1 VSGNY
6 AFVVDRD
13 AAGAANSA
21 QRPLQ
26 VALLGF
32 GTVGRSVAR
41 ILIERPELGGRL
53 QLTHVFNR
61 DVSRKRADWVPESVT
76 WTEDLDELFASEPDV
91 IVEVVGGVR
100 PAGDWVRRALERGI
114 SVVTANKMLLAAEGP
129 ALLHLAASAGA
140 QIRFEAA
147 VGGGVPLVQGV
158 REGLAGDTLTRV
170 IGILNGTSNYVLSRM
185 EAGVESIDAVL
196 DEARRLGY
204 AEADPSADIDGD
216 DAAAKLVVLAGIAF
230 GRHLPLA
237 RVPRR
242 SIRPIGAAD
251 FRYASRL
258 GCTIRQIALVE
269 AAADGTDALHAFVG
283 PTLVPA
289 DSSFGRNDG
298 ADNIVT
304 LRGQYGGSSSF
315 SGAGAGGPATAVA
328 VVSDLL
334 ALAERRTPGSNRPP
348 VGTPGPFGPGIET
361 GPGVG
366 QSASGAWEAGTLV
379 ATWKSA
385 YYLRFVVRDKPGIL
399 ASIASALAREGIN
412 LDAVLQD
419 PGYPKDA
426 LVFVVTVEPCEEFA
440 LNSAIRAIAGAEYHS
455 EPPLALPMLLGV

>member
-1 VSGNY
+1 MSGNY
-6 AFVVDRD
+6 AFVSDRD
-13 AAGAANSA
+13 APGAADSA

-32 GTVGRSVAR
+32 GTVGRSVTR
-41 ILIERPELGGRL
+41 ILVERPELGGRL

-61 DVSRKRADWVPESVT
+61 HVSRKRADWVPESVM
-76 WTEDLDELFASEPDV
+76 WTEDLDELFASDPDV
-91 IVEVVGGVR
+91 IVEVVGGIR

-129 ALLHLAASAGA
+129 ALLHLAAAAGA

-147 VGGGVPLVQGV
+147 VGGGVPLIQGV
-158 REGLAGDTLTRV
+158 REGLAGDTLMRV
-170 IGILNGTSNYVLSRM
+170 IGILNGTSNYILSRM
-185 EAGVESIDAVL
+185 EAGEESIDAVL
-196 DEARRLGY
+196 GEARRLGY

-237 RVPRR
+237 SVPRR

-251 FRYASRL
+251 FRYAKRL

-269 AAADGTDALHAFVG
+269 VAADGTDALHAFVG
-283 PTLVPA
+283 PALVPA
-289 DSSFGRNDG
+289 GSSFGRNDG
-298 ADNIVT
+298 ADNVVT
-304 LRGQYGGSSSF
+304 VRGQYGGSSSF

-334 ALAERRTPGSNRPP
+334 ALAERRTLGLNRTP
-348 VGTPGPFGPGIET
+348 VPRGPGL
-361 GPGVG
+361 PVD
-366 QSASGAWEAGTLV
+366 AWQAGTLA
-379 ATWKSA
+379 ATAKRP
-385 YYLRFVVRDKPGIL
+385 YCLRFVVRDEPGIL

-419 PGYPKDA
+419 PGYPKNA
-426 LVFVVTVEPCEEFA
+426 LVFVVTVEPCEELA
-440 LNSAIRAIAGAEYHS
+440 LNSAIRAIAAAEYHS